1 MIIHNFMTYSLDFR
15 VKVLS
20 VRETENLTIS
30 EVSTRFGIGI
40 ATVVRW
46 IRRVEPHRPR
56 IKPTSKINM
65 IDLARD
71 VREHPDSYLFE
82 RATRFGVSA
91 QGIAHAL
98 RRMNI
103 TFKKNA
109 EPSKGRRRTATSVS
123 G

>member
-1 MIIHNFMTYSLDFR
+1 MTYSLDFR
-15 VKVLS
+15 TKVLT

-30 EVSTRFGIGI
+30 EVSTRFGVGI

-46 IRRVEPHRPR
+46 IKRIEPRRTR

-91 QGIAHAL
+91 QGISHAL

-103 TFKKNA
+103 SFKKNS
-109 EPSKGRRRTATSVS
+109 EPSKGRRRKATYI
-123 G
+123 